1 MNMVDAEGLLDVG
14 GAAKPLSSISGA
26 FPREL
31 QALGMGN
38 VPSAITLELP
48 QDLKAECCVSQHL
61 IPLLPWHPGVL

>member
-38 VPSAITLELP
+38 VPSTITRVTSRSE
-48 QDLKAECCVSQHL
+48 
-61 IPLLPWHPGVL
+61 G